1 MMLYITH
8 NPTGLS
14 TSFPRSENFTNFTN
28 QIAEL
33 SICSAYNTARVVFNY
48 YSILNKNVIEEPF
61 F

>member
-1 MMLYITH
+1 MMYITH

-14 TSFPRSENFTNFTN
+14 TSFPRSENFTN

-48 YSILNKNVIEEPF
+48 YSNLNKNVIEEPF